1 MKDIRILIADDDK
14 EIRNLLKIYLERELY
29 MVDTAING
37 DEALQL
43 FNQNNYN
50 LVILDLMMPKVDG
63 IEVCRKLRDKTNV
76 PILMLTAKDHEVDKI
91 LGLSIGADDYI
102 TKPFSIHEV
111 IARVKALM
119 RRFLVLGSDANIQ
132 KKTTLTFKG
141 LLIDLN
147 TYTVHTN
154 KEEINLTGKELELL
168 KFFTSN
174 PGQVFTKTQLFRN
187 VWDDNYIEDDNTVMV
202 HIRKLRKKIEIDP
215 SNPKFI
221 QTVWGIGYK
230 FVGESLKIDKILF
243 LISLQLIIY
252 GLLNIQM
259 DPKVKISLFITLILI
274 TMYLFFSRIQFIQ
287 HRKSI
292 DTKLSRVLKGNLQAR
307 LFTSNDRSLHNIVF
321 SINELIA
328 ELEKVRIEAKRSEES
343 RKKLLSSISHD
354 IRTPL
359 TSIIGYIDALK
370 DEVAASEIEK
380 QEYLKILHMKSNNL
394 KHLVDEI
401 FNMAKLDANE
411 FPLKEEELDFS
422 EVTREVLI
430 EFLPELSKHNIEL
443 QILIPESTFPIMA
456 DQLSLIRIIGNL
468 MKNAIY
474 YGKDGKTVG
483 VELLETDTEYEL
495 LIWDKGPG
503 IPKHDL
509 QNIFER
515 MYRSEQS
522 RNSSFG
528 GSGLGLSISKALV
541 EKNGGH
547 IWVESNPWER
557 TTFGFSIPKH
567 NTFKK

>member
-111 IARVKALM
+111 VARVKALM
-119 RRFLVLGSDANIQ
+119 RRFLVLGSNINVQ
-132 KKTTLTFKG
+132 EKTTLTFKG
-141 LLIDLN
+141 LTIDLN

-230 FVGESLKIDKILF
+230 FVGE
-243 LISLQLIIY
+243 
-252 GLLNIQM
+252 
-259 DPKVKISLFITLILI
+259 
-274 TMYLFFSRIQFIQ
+274 
-287 HRKSI
+287 
-292 DTKLSRVLKGNLQAR
+292 KLE
-307 LFTSNDRSLHNIVF
+307 D
-321 SINELIA
+321 
-328 ELEKVRIEAKRSEES
+328 
-343 RKKLLSSISHD
+343 
-354 IRTPL
+354 
-359 TSIIGYIDALK
+359 
-370 DEVAASEIEK
+370 
-380 QEYLKILHMKSNNL
+380 
-394 KHLVDEI
+394 
-401 FNMAKLDANE
+401 
-411 FPLKEEELDFS
+411 
-422 EVTREVLI
+422 
-430 EFLPELSKHNIEL
+430 
-443 QILIPESTFPIMA
+443 
-456 DQLSLIRIIGNL
+456 
-468 MKNAIY
+468 
-474 YGKDGKTVG
+474 
-483 VELLETDTEYEL
+483 
-495 LIWDKGPG
+495 
-503 IPKHDL
+503 
-509 QNIFER
+509 
-515 MYRSEQS
+515 
-522 RNSSFG
+522 
-528 GSGLGLSISKALV
+528 
-541 EKNGGH
+541 
-547 IWVESNPWER
+547 
-557 TTFGFSIPKH
+557 
-567 NTFKK
+567 

>member
-111 IARVKALM
+111 IARVKALL

-202 HIRKLRKKIEIDP
+202 HIRKLRKKIEVDP

-230 FVGESLKIDKILF
+230 FVGE
-243 LISLQLIIY
+243 QLE
-252 GLLNIQM
+252 
-259 DPKVKISLFITLILI
+259 D
-274 TMYLFFSRIQFIQ
+274 
-287 HRKSI
+287 
-292 DTKLSRVLKGNLQAR
+292 
-307 LFTSNDRSLHNIVF
+307 
-321 SINELIA
+321 
-328 ELEKVRIEAKRSEES
+328 
-343 RKKLLSSISHD
+343 
-354 IRTPL
+354 
-359 TSIIGYIDALK
+359 
-370 DEVAASEIEK
+370 
-380 QEYLKILHMKSNNL
+380 
-394 KHLVDEI
+394 
-401 FNMAKLDANE
+401 
-411 FPLKEEELDFS
+411 
-422 EVTREVLI
+422 
-430 EFLPELSKHNIEL
+430 
-443 QILIPESTFPIMA
+443 
-456 DQLSLIRIIGNL
+456 
-468 MKNAIY
+468 
-474 YGKDGKTVG
+474 
-483 VELLETDTEYEL
+483 
-495 LIWDKGPG
+495 
-503 IPKHDL
+503 
-509 QNIFER
+509 
-515 MYRSEQS
+515 
-522 RNSSFG
+522 
-528 GSGLGLSISKALV
+528 
-541 EKNGGH
+541 
-547 IWVESNPWER
+547 
-557 TTFGFSIPKH
+557 
-567 NTFKK
+567 